1 MIGFDGIGFHAISE
15 MITNLSAPLTLESVS
30 RIVAGGWDN
39 GRPVEVAVLG
49 AELLWDND
57 DFIVYDSGD
66 HINWS

>member
-1 MIGFDGIGFHAISE
+1 MIGFDGIGFHAIGE
-15 MITNLSAPLTLESVS
+15 MITNLSAPLVYEPVS
-30 RIVAGGWDN
+30 RIVAGGWGN
-39 GRPVEVAVLG
+39 GRPVEVVVLG